1 MLLAHLKQVDCH
13 EVQAR
18 MGYGVKGLPVC
29 TAADLGGGCWERER
43 ERERERVER
52 TERRLDGPG
61 VQGGV
66 VCLSLMLPHPQDA
79 ALGQASFSK
88 LGSFGAIIQVVL
100 ILYPSGIPVASAHQT
115 CL

>member
-1 MLLAHLKQVDCH
+1 MLCLLVLT
-13 EVQAR
+13 
-18 MGYGVKGLPVC
+18 GLSVLIVAVHILELLIDE
-29 TAADLGGGCWERER
+29 AAMPRG
-43 ERERERVER
+43 
-52 TERRLDGPG
+52 
-61 VQGGV
+61 
-66 VCLSLMLPHPQDA
+66 MQDA